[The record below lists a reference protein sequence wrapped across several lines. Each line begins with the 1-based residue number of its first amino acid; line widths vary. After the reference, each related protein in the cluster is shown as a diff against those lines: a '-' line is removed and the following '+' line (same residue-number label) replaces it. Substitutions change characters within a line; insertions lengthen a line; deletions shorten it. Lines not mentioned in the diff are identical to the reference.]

1 MAEHDHAYRLLFAH
15 ARMVR
20 DLLEGFLGGA
30 WQAELDLSS
39 LDRVNSHYV
48 SEDLRVRQGD
58 MVWRVRWWGRW
69 PYVLLEFQS
78 SVDAHMALRMLGY
91 VALLYQELLRE
102 GALRAGEPLPP
113 VLPIVLYNGRARWQ
127 AAQEVSALLASSPPG
142 WEHTRVRLH
151 YVLLDEGALAA
162 GRLPARP
169 NAVAALIRL
178 EQARTAAEVSAVL
191 SELSADLAGVEQ
203 RGLRRA
209 FGAWIDRVILAR
221 LCAQQRPAPRDDL
234 QETRAMLEERVA
246 EWAEE
251 IRQRSI
257 REGLQQ
263 GRQQGLHEGRQQGEF
278 LLLSKLLRRR
288 FGELPAWVTPR
299 LQQASPEQLERWAE
313 RLLET
318 NDLETLFNGEDEGRD
333 RTLGD

>member
-58 MVWRVRWWGRW
+58 MVWRVRWRGRW
-69 PYVLLEFQS
+69 LYVLLEFQS
-78 SVDAHMALRMLGY
+78 SVDAHM
-91 VALLYQELLRE
+91 
-102 GALRAGEPLPP
+102 
-113 VLPIVLYNGRARWQ
+113 
-127 AAQEVSALLASSPPG
+127 
-142 WEHTRVRLH
+142 
-151 YVLLDEGALAA
+151 
-162 GRLPARP
+162 
-169 NAVAALIRL
+169 
-178 EQARTAAEVSAVL
+178 
-191 SELSADLAGVEQ
+191 
-203 RGLRRA
+203 
-209 FGAWIDRVILAR
+209 VILAR
-221 LCAQQRPAPRDDL
+221 LCAQQRPAPRDEL

-263 GRQQGLHEGRQQGEF
+263 GRQQGES

>member
-58 MVWRVRWWGRW
+58 MVWRVRWRGRW
-69 PYVLLEFQS
+69 LYVLLEFQS
-78 SVDAHMALRMLGY
+78 SVDAHM
-91 VALLYQELLRE
+91 
-102 GALRAGEPLPP
+102 
-113 VLPIVLYNGRARWQ
+113 
-127 AAQEVSALLASSPPG
+127 
-142 WEHTRVRLH
+142 
-151 YVLLDEGALAA
+151 
-162 GRLPARP
+162 
-169 NAVAALIRL
+169 
-178 EQARTAAEVSAVL
+178 
-191 SELSADLAGVEQ
+191 
-203 RGLRRA
+203 
-209 FGAWIDRVILAR
+209 VILAR

-263 GRQQGLHEGRQQGEF
+263 GRQQGES

-313 RLLET
+313 RLLEAD
-318 NDLETLFNGEDEGRD
+318 DLETLFDDGDLS
-333 RTLGD
+333 RT